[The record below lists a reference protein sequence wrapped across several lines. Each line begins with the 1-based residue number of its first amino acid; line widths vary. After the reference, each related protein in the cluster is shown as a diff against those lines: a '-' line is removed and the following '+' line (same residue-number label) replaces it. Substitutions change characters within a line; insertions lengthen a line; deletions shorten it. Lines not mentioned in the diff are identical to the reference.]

1 MDYQA
6 INRDNWDSRADVHL
20 CARGYVLDK
29 VADPFPASF
38 TLVARLV

>member
-1 MDYQA
+1 LDHRA
-6 INRDNWDSRADVHL
+6 INRDNWDSRSDVQVG
-20 CARGYVLDK
+20 AKGYALDK